1 VAARGRPFLAQ
12 FWRTTLILVSAAA
25 MTTIFDL
32 WFASWPSG
40 WRRVSDRSCEALDG
54 AQPAVGQRGGEVLG
68 FRLEVGD
75 EGQGSRTIPPADQHH
90 GRRRTSRLVPSDPI
104 WSRTL
109 QNRMF
114 CVRVTFLQDASPSC
128 AESAFRAKS
137 AKNRV
142 TLGDQRPAL
151 KKNVKPSA
159 QAAQVPGGYWHGVGT
174 CRKGGEDPQPRLFSD
189 MAREGDSGR
198 PLRHRRRRR
207 YRRPR
212 PVLRAEAWPGC
223 R

>member
-1 VAARGRPFLAQ
+1 MDNL
-12 FWRTTLILVSAAA
+12 
-25 MTTIFDL
+25 
-32 WFASWPSG
+32 
-40 WRRVSDRSCEALDG
+40 
-54 AQPAVGQRGGEVLG
+54 
-68 FRLEVGD
+68 
-75 EGQGSRTIPPADQHH
+75 
-90 GRRRTSRLVPSDPI
+90 
-104 WSRTL
+104 RTL
-109 QNRMF
+109 TALIDTPAQR
-114 CVRVTFLQDASPSC
+114 

-151 KKNVKPSA
+151 KKDVKPSA
-159 QAAQVPGGYWHGVGT
+159 QAARVPGGHWRGVGA